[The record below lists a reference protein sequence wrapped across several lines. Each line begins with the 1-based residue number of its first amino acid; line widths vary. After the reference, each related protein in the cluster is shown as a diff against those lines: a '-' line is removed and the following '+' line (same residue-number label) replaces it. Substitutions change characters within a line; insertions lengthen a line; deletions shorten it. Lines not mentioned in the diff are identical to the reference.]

1 VYVHQTNMSAPTLTG
16 SALRE
21 FVISEARRLQ
31 VQNSI
36 QLSSYEEIRRNA
48 AGTAKSLNGVLENL
62 TTLRDEAMAAMSGA
76 DGWIESLQRDQEYI
90 AGLLTRLEADI
101 AAGRPSDLGTLVIEG
116 GGK

>member
-1 VYVHQTNMSAPTLTG
+1 MTTLTG

-31 VQNSI
+31 TQNAI
-36 QLSSYEEIRRNA
+36 QLAAYEEIRRNA
-48 AGTAKSLNGVLENL
+48 AGTAKSLNGTPESL
-62 TTLRDEAMAAMSGA
+62 TVVRDEAMASMANA
-76 DGWIESLQRDQEYI
+76 DEWITSLQRDQEYI
-90 AGLLTRLEADI
+90 AGLLSRLEADI